1 MLHVTVLMC
10 LQPGRH
16 IMLLSAL
23 FISKIHLQKAL
34 LLCHTMN
41 VLWWQLQQSF
51 WHEDPQAALVKPV
64 ISLSSFFLYILLL
77 RNYKLSSYVHR
88 PLLFLLSIL
97 PLSPAHSV
105 LQLTHSFLSLSPSS
119 PSALWVS
126 GMQLHKSEIKLD
138 HQDDEQSGWRAFE
151 MNTKAGEVQLMS
163 AGTAEECC
171 GLRMNSPHLWIYRF
185 SVMNKNWVEVTIN
198 KLFPLSSSI
207 IIQVPS
213 TKQL

>member
-1 MLHVTVLMC
+1 MFSFLVQHKGKGEGGWGGEGDNYHSGVFFFPQAHVMLHVTVLMC

-41 VLWWQLQQSF
+41 VLWWQLRQSF

-64 ISLSSFFLYILLL
+64 ISLSSFFIYILLL

-105 LQLTHSFLSLSPSS
+105 LQLARSFLSLP
-119 PSALWVS
+119 
-126 GMQLHKSEIKLD
+126 
-138 HQDDEQSGWRAFE
+138 
-151 MNTKAGEVQLMS
+151 
-163 AGTAEECC
+163 
-171 GLRMNSPHLWIYRF
+171 
-185 SVMNKNWVEVTIN
+185 
-198 KLFPLSSSI
+198 PLP
-207 IIQVPS
+207 QHFG
-213 TKQL
+213 

>member
-41 VLWWQLQQSF
+41 VLWWQLRQSF

-64 ISLSSFFLYILLL
+64 ISLSSFFYIYYYWETTNYPPMCTGHCFFSFLFSHSLLL
-77 RNYKLSSYVHR
+77 TRSCSSF
-88 PLLFLLSIL
+88 PLF
-97 PLSPAHSV
+97 
-105 LQLTHSFLSLSPSS
+105 SLSPSF

-151 MNTKAGEVQLMS
+151 MNTKAGEVQLMPGRDS
-163 AGTAEECC
+163 WRM
-171 GLRMNSPHLWIYRF
+171 LRS
-185 SVMNKNWVEVTIN
+185 KDE
-198 KLFPLSSSI
+198 
-207 IIQVPS
+207 
-213 TKQL
+213 